1 MSETKPSEAQIQQR
15 AYELF
20 LQRGCEHG
28 RDMEDWLE
36 AEQEL
41 TELAAL
47 GAVDTEFAAE
57 EELISES
64 EEPILPKKQAATAG
78 GSAPVTSSGRKTR

>member
-28 RDMEDWLE
+28 RDVEDWLE

-47 GAVDTEFAAE
+47 GVVETEFAAD

-64 EEPILPKKQAATAG
+64 EEPILAKRQAATAG
-78 GSAPVTSSGRKTR
+78 GNASARKTR